1 MARRC
6 KGRQAWS
13 DEPFFRNALSSKS
26 SPPAIGQAVVEH
38 AEQPVKGALGVFL
51 DLWAERKPE
60 RRNVDARIKKFWRVL
75 KQNGVAVCGELS
87 HMAAYAVCMQM
98 HVKIHGV
105 FSLPACGVLG
115 IAA

>member
-1 MARRC
+1 MSSE
-6 KGRQAWS
+6 GRGIS
-13 DEPFFRNALSSKS
+13 PALVLWTKTPRYAGSSKKAKS
-26 SPPAIGQAVVEH
+26 INLE
-38 AEQPVKGALGVFL
+38 
-51 DLWAERKPE
+51 LWAERKPE

-87 HMAAYAVCMQM
+87 HMASYAVCLQM

-105 FSLPACGVLG
+105 FFLPACEVLG